1 MLIREEKDETK
12 YASTRI
18 WHAMTSTD
26 LKIFSF
32 ESITAATNNFST
44 ENRLGM
50 GGFEPVYKVK
60 S

>member
-1 MLIREEKDETK
+1 MKQNMLVQEFG
-12 YASTRI
+12 
-18 WHAMTSTD
+18 HAMTSTD
-26 LKIFSF
+26 FKIFSF